1 MTSPL
6 HIDWDSAR
14 PKRPKSGDGPA
25 IALLHGFAGD
35 SSAWDWV
42 RPGLSELGP
51 TLAIDLMG
59 HGQSPAPDDVKRY
72 TMDSTLEDLAAVMRD
87 LRLPPSWWIG
97 YSLGGRVALNLA
109 IRKPELVRG
118 VILVSASPG
127 LQYKAE
133 RDARVEEDEALA
145 QFILAAG
152 MEAFVERWLA
162 MPLFAGFDQMPEE
175 RVKLERERRLSQRPI
190 GLANSL
196 RGLGTGNMPSLWDR
210 LGEIKAPAL
219 VVTGDEDEKF
229 SQIGATMVSA
239 IPGAEMARVPAS
251 SHAPQTEQPDTF
263 VLVVSRFIRNQ
274 ESGSAARAG

>member
-14 PKRPKSGDGPA
+14 AKRPKSKDVPA
-25 IALLHGFAGD
+25 LALLHGFAGD

-42 RPGLSELGP
+42 RPGLRELGP

-59 HGQSPAPDDVKRY
+59 HGQSPAPGDPRPY
-72 TMDSTLEDLAAVMRD
+72 SMEATLEDLAAAVRG
-87 LRLPPSWWIG
+87 LRLPPCWWIG
-97 YSLGGRVALNLA
+97 YSLGGRVALHLA
-109 IRKPELVRG
+109 VRKPELVRG
-118 VILVSASPG
+118 LVLVSTSPG

-133 RDARVEEDEALA
+133 RDARVEEDESLA

-175 RVKLERERRLSQRPI
+175 RLKLERERRLSQRPI

-196 RGLGTGNMPSLWDR
+196 RGLGTGTMPSLWDR
-210 LGEIKAPAL
+210 LGEIKVPTL

-274 ESGSAARAG
+274 EGGTMARVG